1 MSGSRAE
8 AGRRA
13 AAELYQH
20 WERAMGTWWD
30 EVLAS
35 PAVLSTMGRGLS
47 AQSTARQQYERAV
60 EEQLAR
66 LHLPTRGDLVRMTRI
81 ATLLEE
87 KLLQQEDTLLALR
100 EELAEARR
108 DALAARVESAE
119 ARVELRSSL
128 AALQQAL
135 GAHAPAPLEAPGAV
149 PSGPAEARS
158 TRSRARRTAP

>member
-1 MSGSRAE
+1 MSSPRAE

-13 AAELYQH
+13 AAELYQQ
-20 WERAMGTWWD
+20 WERSMGAWWD
-30 EVLAS
+30 QVLAS

-100 EELAEARR
+100 EELAEARSE
-108 DALAARVESAE
+108 ALSARVECAE
-119 ARVELRSSL
+119 ARVELRSAL
-128 AALQQAL
+128 AALQQTL
-135 GAHAPAPLEAPGAV
+135 GDPGGAPAPEGAPAPRPRV
-149 PSGPAEARS
+149 
-158 TRSRARRTAP
+158 RRTSS